1 VPTTFD
7 LFGTLVT
14 AERPDDPAAAV
25 ADALADRGVHVPDD
39 WTAAYRE
46 SHEDVQPGAERP
58 LPVHV
63 ADALESRGVDAPR
76 DAVLEATLAAFD
88 YPVARRDGALDAIDA
103 ARERGSIGVL
113 SNCSV
118 PSLVERALDRAGLE
132 DAFDAVV
139 ASVDCGWRKPDERA
153 FVAVADALDAS
164 PDSLVHVGDDPA
176 TDRGVEALGGRAVL
190 VMETPLSD
198 LGSELPGGATARE
211 DRP

>member
-14 AERPDDPAAAV
+14 AERPDGPAAAV
-25 ADALADRGVHVPDD
+25 ADALADRGVRVPDD

-46 SHEDVQPGAERP
+46 PHEDVQPGAERP
-58 LPVHV
+58 LPAHV
-63 ADALESRGVDAPR
+63 TDALDSRGVDAPTGVVR
-76 DAVLEATLAAFD
+76 EATLAAFD
-88 YPVARRDGALDAIDA
+88 RPVERREGALDAIKA
-103 ARERGSIGVL
+103 ARDQGSIGVL

-118 PSLVERALDRAGLE
+118 PGLVERALASAGLE

-153 FVAVADALDAS
+153 FAAVADALDVS
-164 PDSLVHVGDDPA
+164 QDSLVHVGDDRA
-176 TDRGVEALGGRAVL
+176 TDSGVEAVGGRAVL
-190 VMETPLSD
+190 VTETPLAHLESV
-198 LGSELPGGATARE
+198 LPGGATAAE